1 MKNQNSH
8 NLLCLVGPLAPVHW
22 QCSICRLAPLQYL
35 STGYSAR
42 GSVDQAYNASKLSFA
57 TINAGTEQKKGYCS
71 VLQQCAKMRSRQPE
85 WSLEAGS
92 QFGNFSFQFSKII
105 IPLWGEKKRIAIK
118 SKQWGAVLAKVIRT
132 RLSRSWY
139 KKAVGGKTRLNLL
152 SKGSLAQKH
161 LLKPLISITLN
172 ID

>member
-1 MKNQNSH
+1 M
-8 NLLCLVGPLAPVHW
+8 HW
-22 QCSICRLAPLQYL
+22 QCSICRQASLQYL
-35 STGYSAR
+35 FTGYSAW

-57 TINAGTEQKKGYCS
+57 TINAGTEQIKGDCS
-71 VLQQCAKMRSRQPE
+71 VLQQCAKMRSRQPAAIKLRVIAR
-85 WSLEAGS
+85 SRKS
-92 QFGNFSFQFSKII
+92 FGNFSSEFSKII
-105 IPLWGEKKRIAIK
+105 IPFWGVKKQVVIK

-161 LLKPLISITLN
+161 LLN
-172 ID
+172 H